1 MEEAEEQNQ
10 EEVEVVR
17 FLMEEVEEDFH
28 RIALR
33 ER

>member
-28 RIALR
+28 RIALG